1 MKALKQIISSFAIL
15 IVLVQLSDA
24 QTFTRQVFQRNMYFN
39 SSGLDSQTPVQMIDP
54 GPASPRGPYGQQ
66 GMTKY
71 GNQYYLMY
79 RYFNGLSNNIYLRT
93 SPDGINWSNRQIVSD
108 DTTNTTQRFPAMVIA
123 GSAQQPDI
131 YAVWQDARDTEV
143 QVRFAHSTDGG
154 QTFGSSV
161 AISTHGDSKFVLP
174 SLARD
179 DSGNLYVVWN
189 SSTASGA
196 WFTTWFSRSTD
207 NGLTWT
213 PMSQV
218 HNGRIFSFPA
228 KIVARNN
235 GELLVGICD
244 DQNSRSNLV
253 VYTSTNGGDNWQ
265 LQQQPTSYQFGESF
279 RVFNLVR
286 DGSDNIH
293 FLYNFVK
300 NSELRSFR
308 YLKTADW
315 GASWVNDRAV
325 SDSTVLLQQTGIGVQ
340 NTPAIAI
347 TPQGIIYAAWA
358 DKRTDPSG
366 TNFEV
371 YLSRS
376 TDGGNSWGPDIQVN
390 EMPEIDDQSYV
401 AIAAGSD
408 GVTDTV
414 VVVWSENRQIT
425 GINDDLLT
433 SIPTKFTLEQNYPN
447 PFNPST
453 SIQYELTRATQISL
467 SVYGIDGSKVR
478 TLAKG
483 MQGAGAYQI
492 EWDGRNESGLQV
504 SSGIYLYRL
513 ETEAGAE
520 TRKMLLAR

>member
-1 MKALKQIISSFAIL
+1 MKDLKQIISSFAIL
-15 IVLVQLSDA
+15 IFLVQLSDA

-54 GPASPRGPYGQQ
+54 GSATTRGPYAQQ
-66 GMTKY
+66 GMIRY
-71 GNQYYLMY
+71 GSNYYLMY
-79 RYFNGLSNNIYLRT
+79 RYFDGVSSSVYLRT
-93 SPDGINWSNRQIVSD
+93 SSEGTNWSDRRLVTD
-108 DTTNTTQRFPAMVIA
+108 DTSNSAQRFPAMVVS
-123 GSAQQPDI
+123 GDLQQPDI
-131 YAVWQDARDTEV
+131 DVVWQDSRDAQV
-143 QVRFAHSTDGG
+143 QVRFARSTDGG
-154 QTFGSSV
+154 QTFGPSVVISS
-161 AISTHGDSKFVLP
+161 HGDSQSVLA

-189 SSTASGA
+189 RLDSFGQWSP
-196 WFTTWFSRSTD
+196 TWFSRSTD

-213 PMSQV
+213 PMTQI
-218 HNGRIFSFPA
+218 HTGRIFSFPA

-253 VYTSTNGGDNWQ
+253 VYTSTNGGDAWQ
-265 LQQQPTSYQFGESF
+265 LQQQPTSYQFGEGF
-279 RVFNLVR
+279 RFFNLVR

-300 NSELRSFR
+300 NNELRSYR

-315 GASWVNDRAV
+315 GANWINDRAV
-325 SDSTVLLQQTGIGVQ
+325 SDSTVTLQQTGIGVQ
-340 NTPAIAI
+340 NIPAFAI
-347 TPQGIIYAAWA
+347 TPQGVMYAAWA
-358 DKRTDPSG
+358 DKRNDLSG

-376 TDGGNSWGPDIQVN
+376 TDGGNSWDSEIQVN
-390 EMPEIDDQSYV
+390 EMPEIDDQSYA
-401 AIAAGSD
+401 AIAVSSD
-408 GVTDTV
+408 GITDTV

-433 SIPTKFTLEQNYPN
+433 SIPTEFTLEQNYPN

-453 SIQYELTRATQISL
+453 TIRYELSEATQLSL
-467 SVYGIDGSKVR
+467 SVYSIDGAKVR
-478 TLAKG
+478 TLAEG
-483 MQGAGAYQI
+483 IQSAGAYQVV
-492 EWDGRNESGLQV
+492 WDGRNESGGQV

-513 ETEAGAE
+513 ETESGSV
-520 TRKMLLAR
+520 TRKMLLAK